1 MPLTVTH
8 QLSLLMTLAE
18 SGVSAEKKRAKSALY
33 PQVDFFVFTVFT
45 KVYFDEKCAFC
56 KTVLSKRFV

>member
-1 MPLTVTH
+1 
-8 QLSLLMTLAE
+8 MTLAE